1 MGIEERIEETR
12 KSDNYVNVEKLADL
26 EQELQELKEER
37 GIAGKHGRL
46 FNFID
51 RKVQEHEKKEISR
64 KTYIVLLLTCG
75 WLTGA
80 HRFYAGRKVSGVLY
94 LLFCWTG
101 IPFAMSLIDLMQIL
115 PMEADENGKV
125 LF

>member
-1 MGIEERIEETR
+1 MGIESRIEETR
-12 KSDNYVNVEKLADL
+12 KSEDYVNVERLADL

-37 GIAGKHGRL
+37 GIARKHGRL

-51 RKVQEHEKKEISR
+51 RKIQEHEKKEISR
-64 KTYIVLLLTCG
+64 KKYIILLLTCG
-75 WLTGA
+75 WFCGA

-115 PMEADENGKV
+115 PMEADENGTV
-125 LF
+125 MF

>member
-1 MGIEERIEETR
+1 MGIEERLADR
-12 KSDNYVNVEKLADL
+12 KKQEDYVDVAKLAEL
-26 EQELQELKEER
+26 EAELQDLKAQRGEEQ
-37 GIAGKHGRL
+37 KHGRL

-51 RKVQEHEKKEISR
+51 RKVQEHEKREINR
-64 KTYIVLLLTCG
+64 KKYITLLLSCG
-75 WLTGA
+75 WFSGA
-80 HRFYAGRKVSGVLY
+80 HRFYAGRKVTGVLY

-115 PMEADENGKV
+115 PYEADENGNI